1 MKRQY
6 RYLRIFLFASLATA
20 CVIAAKLILHALN
33 LEFIE
38 QSSLQNGVISSAIF
52 VIGFILSATI
62 ADYKESE
69 KIPAEFA
76 ALAEDMYEDAR
87 HLQKLY
93 PKFDLELF
101 RKNLTDILGAF
112 REGTRKKRHDARA
125 EINDLHTTFI
135 DMEKAGVPP
144 NYVTKLKMQQSQL
157 LKSLFRIN
165 YIQKIKFIPS
175 AFILTRSIIVLV
187 VSMLLFTNIDPPETG
202 IVVTGIISFMMI
214 YMLLL
219 ISVISVPFHKA
230 GKTQDDVSLFL
241 LREAKEHL
249 KAKQ

>member
-1 MKRQY
+1 MKQHY
-6 RYLRIFLFASLATA
+6 RYFKIITWAAIATGA
-20 CVIAAKLILHALN
+20 VVVAKWILHLLG
-33 LEFIE
+33 LEFME

-62 ADYKESE
+62 MDYKESE

-76 ALAEDMYEDAR
+76 ALSEDMYEDAR
-87 HLQKLY
+87 NLQKLY
-93 PKFDLELF
+93 PGFSIELF
-101 RKNLTDILGAF
+101 RSNLIDILGAF

-144 NYVTKLKMQQSQL
+144 NYITKLKMQQSQL

-187 VSMLLFTNIDPPETG
+187 ISMLLFTNIDPYATG
-202 IVVTGIISFMMI
+202 LVVTGIISFMMI

-219 ISVISVPFHKA
+219 IKVISVPFHKA
-230 GKTQDDVSLFL
+230 GKTRDDVSLFL
-241 LREAKEHL
+241 LREAKDHI
-249 KAKQ
+249 QSN